1 MAQGRPSQT
10 LTTEEIERLESF
22 RIAERLTFAKLN
34 ETMQNPF
41 SWEVLKRAIGGRP
54 VWELNHGHI
63 VNWIERNLT
72 AASGGPVKSA
82 VSEGDDVNVNAKL

>member
-10 LTTEEIERLESF
+10 LTPEEIERLENY
-22 RIAERLTFAKLN
+22 RISNRLTFTKLN
-34 ETMQNPF
+34 LAMNNPF

-54 VWELNHGHI
+54 VWELNHSHI

-72 AASGGPVKSA
+72 TKTI
-82 VSEGDDVNVNAKL
+82 SEGDHSNVAKL